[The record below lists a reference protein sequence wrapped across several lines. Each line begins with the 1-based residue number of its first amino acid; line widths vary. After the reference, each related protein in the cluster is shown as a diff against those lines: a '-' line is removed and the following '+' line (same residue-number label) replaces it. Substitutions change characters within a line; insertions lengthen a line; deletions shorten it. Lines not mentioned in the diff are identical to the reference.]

1 MDDQSLTS
9 QKPLT
14 EESVNFN
21 LNGAVISPLV
31 ASEIRNL
38 QNRNNYYSKEFRECI
53 ASVVCE
59 IISNCDIDRDEC
71 QKHMSI
77 LIRLAR
83 MYEFFSRMEADK
95 TTE

>member
-1 MDDQSLTS
+1 MNNQNLTS
-9 QKPLT
+9 QKPLA
-14 EESVNFN
+14 ENPVNVN
-21 LNGAVISPLV
+21 VNGAVISPL
-31 ASEIRNL
+31 AALEIKTL
-38 QNRNNYYSKEFRECI
+38 QDRNNYYANQFLACI

-71 QKHMSI
+71 QKHRSI

-95 TTE
+95 TT

>member
-1 MDDQSLTS
+1 MDDQILTLLKTSAEDSLN
-9 QKPLT
+9 
-14 EESVNFN
+14 VNV
-21 LNGAVISPLV
+21 NGAVISPLI
-31 ASEIRNL
+31 ASEIKNL
-38 QNRNNYYSKEFRECI
+38 QNRNNYYAKEFRDCI

-71 QKHMSI
+71 QKHRSI
-77 LIRLAR
+77 LIRLSR